1 MSSIHGDW
9 ATRFS
14 TRTARGGRLTRRS
27 AKRLIAR
34 AFEQRQ
40 RRTPPPT
47 PQHGQTFP
55 ASFAGMPRGR
65 SRSRNMSRS
74 RSRSTHSSSRATT
87 VGRSFGRSYR
97 ARRFGSSKR
106 AAWVETKHKE
116 LDASTLGSGLISWT
130 GLQAVTDSTAD
141 PPTFSAKVTNYV
153 NVPTTWKTM
162 TRGVDPD
169 QIVGQDIFA
178 KWLNV
183 KLAINYNLMD
193 HISVPSR
200 IRLLWGWCKITPGQY
215 ETPLSD
221 HSNTDYEAGVR
232 TVLAQVF
239 DKPLNHNDK
248 TQLQLLGDEI
258 ITKQGANII
267 NENSS
272 GSQNEQ
278 EVIRSQVERHLKWS
292 PMRKIRYN
300 EPELEDHAGEKVPS
314 TTVFLPE
321 VAGGLWVPF
330 YCLWDQTELFCDSST
345 GSTSYGNATTHRPRY
360 CFREDFYYTDA

>member
-1 MSSIHGDW
+1 MSD
-9 ATRFS
+9 
-14 TRTARGGRLTRRS
+14 
-27 AKRLIAR
+27 R
-34 AFEQRQ
+34 AFSPDDY
-40 RRTPPPT
+40 RRV
-47 PQHGQTFP
+47 QHALQTM
-55 ASFAGMPRGR
+55 SGRRRGR
-65 SRSRNMSRS
+65 SRVRGARSMSRS
-74 RSRSTHSSSRATT
+74 RSRSSGFSSRGSSRARSAS
-87 VGRSFGRSYR
+87 GRGFRRGYAS
-97 ARRFGSSKR
+97 RRFGSSKR
-106 AAWVETKHKE
+106 ASWVETKHKE
-116 LDASTLGSGLISWT
+116 KDASVIEDGLIAWT
-130 GLQAVTDSTAD
+130 GLQAVTDATAT
-141 PPTFSAKVTNYV
+141 PPTFASKVTNYV
-153 NVPTTWKTM
+153 NVPDTWKTM

-183 KLAINYNLMD
+183 KLAINYSLMN
-193 HISVPSR
+193 HLSVQSR

-215 ETPLSD
+215 ETPISE

-239 DKPLNHNDK
+239 EKPLNHNDK

-258 ITKQGANII
+258 LVPFNNNIV
-267 NENSS
+267 NENETAS
-272 GSQNEQ
+272 GDEQ
-278 EVIRSQVERHLKWS
+278 QVQRKQVERHLKWS

-330 YCLWDQTELFCDSST
+330 YCMWDQTELYCDEST
-345 GSTSYGNATTHRPRY
+345 GATSYGARDTHRPRY